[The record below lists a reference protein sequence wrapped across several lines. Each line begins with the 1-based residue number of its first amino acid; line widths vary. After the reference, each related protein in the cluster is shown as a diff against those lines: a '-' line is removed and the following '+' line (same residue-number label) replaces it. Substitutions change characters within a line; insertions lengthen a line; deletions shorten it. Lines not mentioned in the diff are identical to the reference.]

1 MFYKWTWKNRKK
13 INKIILIKMKKLY
26 FLFIIDGVKVQ
37 LAYNFEVKIK
47 IKEKMTIS
55 ELRTEISKNYFLT
68 EDEYEIL
75 IGENNINNEPNNM
88 IVMKLFEKYKSNCIN
103 IKTYKNILDLK
114 NQLNNYENFLTK
126 NISLKTDEI
135 DLLSKVYENLKNDL
149 SNI

>member
-1 MFYKWTWKNRKK
+1 MDMEKPQENKQNHNDKNENNNN
-13 INKIILIKMKKLY
+13 I
-26 FLFIIDGVKVQ
+26 KVQ

-75 IGENNINNEPNNM
+75 IGDNNINNEPNNM

>member
-1 MFYKWTWKNRKK
+1 
-13 INKIILIKMKKLY
+13 MKKLY